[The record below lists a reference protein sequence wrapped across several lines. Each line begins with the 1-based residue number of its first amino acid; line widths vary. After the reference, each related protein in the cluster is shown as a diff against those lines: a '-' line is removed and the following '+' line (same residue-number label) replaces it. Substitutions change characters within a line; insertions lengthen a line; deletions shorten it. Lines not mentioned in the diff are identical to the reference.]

1 MPTTDLWS
9 FALACYARPGVESAC
24 LALQAQ
30 GADVCLL
37 LCGAWLE
44 TRHIAPDPLRL
55 DQLAA
60 IATPWQ
66 QHLQPLRQLRQQWR
80 AAAQQDA
87 ALHRLREQ
95 LKSLELQ
102 GERVLLER
110 LERCSDTW
118 PAGGD
123 KEHWLETLLPA
134 NSESSR
140 AALTVLRDAALQT
153 QLELRGV

>member
-1 MPTTDLWS
+1 MPTTDLWT

-24 LALQAQ
+24 LELQAQ

-118 PAGGD
+118 PTSAQQA
-123 KEHWLETLLPA
+123 HWLEALLPVD
-134 NSESSR
+134 SDSSR
-140 AALTVLRDAALQT
+140 AALVVLRDAARRT
-153 QLELRGV
+153 QLDLRGA

>member
-1 MPTTDLWS
+1 MPTTDLWT

-24 LALQAQ
+24 LELQAQ

-44 TRHIAPDPLRL
+44 VRGSASDPVRLGQLR
-55 DQLAA
+55 A

-118 PAGGD
+118 PTSAQQA
-123 KEHWLETLLPA
+123 HWLEALLPVD
-134 NSESSR
+134 SESSR
-140 AALTVLRDAALQT
+140 AALAVLRDAARRT
-153 QLELRGV
+153 QLELRGA